1 MWRPVFFVSC
11 FCFGKFCRH
20 YASTFVCVYMLLY
33 LCMYSLHIIAQSG
46 PGYVIHSMLLVL
58 VASGGI
64 DESVDITR
72 NSKETRGDELL
83 LRLLRSPPVPCVTSC
98 LPLLST
104 FWPWWA
110 SAVYADAYRYVYMYV
125 RMYARRHQKRVSPI
139 QRVVF
144 KPLV

>member
-1 MWRPVFFVSC
+1 M
-11 FCFGKFCRH
+11 
-20 YASTFVCVYMLLY
+20 
-33 LCMYSLHIIAQSG
+33 
-46 PGYVIHSMLLVL
+46 
-58 VASGGI
+58 
-64 DESVDITR
+64 SVDITR

-83 LRLLRSPPVPCVTSC
+83 PRLLRSPPVPCVTSC

-104 FWPWWA
+104 FWPWSA

-144 KPLV
+144 ELLV